1 MATNNKP
8 IKKARRQAQ
17 PNQGGVLKKFMDASE
32 QQGEYNIWY
41 NKYTGGDRWSRK
53 ARERATTRCNIER
66 DTGITKGAEMGEQT
80 CFCWHFAKGFC
91 VKGYECQFLHRLPQE
106 GDQDLGN
113 SVDIFGRERH
123 ASHRDDMGGVGSFNS
138 ESTTL
143 YVGGISANCKNIVE
157 TVRKHFTEWGEIVEP
172 SMYFNIFKSML
183 NICLNKSIVKV
194 LYSKYV
200 AFVMYKRRQ
209 NAEFAREA
217 MMNQSLDNNELLNVR
232 WATEDPNPRV
242 QEQKQYDAEE
252 QLLDAMEKYHP
263 NLAAVVGDPEQYYS
277 YHNENKRKAE
287 AEGEQMVGDPKF
299 GYTYQEDTAAQQQ
312 YENDYNAWAWY
323 YWQQQQQQPEGGATS
338 EQPYDHSAYQYYY
351 DANGHYYG
359 HEQGQGAE
367 SVPSE
372 NNVAQD
378 EVTHSEAK
386 KVKVDHPPQQPEEE
400 EEEEDE
406 EYDFYYDPN
415 EAQVFTYESKSATG
429 EQESDKKD
437 GDKDDAETTQES
449 SKENPSTEQSD

>member
-8 IKKARRQAQ
+8 VKKARRQAQ
-17 PNQGGVLKKFMDASE
+17 PNQAGVLKKFMDASE

-53 ARERATTRCNIER
+53 PRERATTRCNIER
-66 DTGITKGAEMGEQT
+66 DSGITKGAEMGEQT
-80 CFCWHFAKGFC
+80 AFCWHFAKGFC
-91 VKGYECQFLHRLPQE
+91 VKGYECQFLHRLPVE

-157 TVRKHFTEWGEIVEP
+157 TVRKHFSEWGEIVEP
-172 SMYFNIFKSML
+172 I
-183 NICLNKSIVKV
+183 KV

-242 QEQKQYDAEE
+242 QEQKQLRAEE
-252 QLLDAMEKYHP
+252 QLLEAMQQHHP
-263 NLAAVVGDPEQYYS
+263 NLAAVVGDPEHYYM
-277 YHNENKRKAE
+277 YHNENKRKAD
-287 AEGEQMVGDPKF
+287 ADGEKMVGDPKF
-299 GYTYQEDTAAQQQ
+299 GYTYQDDATAQQQ
-312 YENDYNAWAWY
+312 YENDYNAWAWH
-323 YWQQQQQQPEGGATS
+323 YWQQQQQQQQPEEGAAGG
-338 EQPYDHSAYQYYY
+338 QPYDYSAYQYYY
-351 DANGHYYG
+351 DANGQYYG
-359 HEQGQGAE
+359 YAAGQGTE
-367 SVPSE
+367 G
-372 NNVAQD
+372 VAPQAD
-378 EVTHSEAK
+378 SAQSDAK
-386 KVKVDHPPQQPEEE
+386 KAKTEHPTEAAVEDE
-400 EEEEDE
+400 DEDEDE
-406 EYDFYYDPN
+406 EYDFYYDPS
-415 EAQVFTYESKSATG
+415 EAQVFTYDAKQGTGDQQPEKSTNESNSEEAA
-429 EQESDKKD
+429 QEP
-437 GDKDDAETTQES
+437 A
-449 SKENPSTEQSD
+449 KEKQTD